1 MASTISQDT
10 SNVNEKPADT
20 IDIEGRSDEKLPT
33 VQIQAPKSL
42 GAGSALALGAFGT
55 TLTTLSLSLMEWRG
69 VTTDNVFVGN
79 FFFIAAFGLV
89 VTAQWE
95 LSIGNGF
102 AYTVFSA
109 FGLFYAGYGA
119 LLTPAFGV
127 VESYGGQTAE
137 YNNAVGFF
145 MILWTVFVFTF
156 LVASLPSNIA
166 YILVFL
172 FVDLG
177 FLTVA
182 ASYFAAADG
191 HQASSIALKKSGG
204 VFCFL
209 AGLVGWY
216 IVFHLLL
223 QDSLL
228 DIPLGDTSRFFGKR
242 KNKAQ

>member
-1 MASTISQDT
+1 MI
-10 SNVNEKPADT
+10 
-20 IDIEGRSDEKLPT
+20 
-33 VQIQAPKSL
+33 
-42 GAGSALALGAFGT
+42 
-55 TLTTLSLSLMEWRG
+55 
-69 VTTDNVFVGN
+69 
-79 FFFIAAFGLV
+79 
-89 VTAQWE
+89 
-95 LSIGNGF
+95 
-102 AYTVFSA
+102 
-109 FGLFYAGYGA
+109 GLFYAGYGA
-119 LLTPAFGV
+119 ILTPAFGV
-127 VESYGGQTAE
+127 AQAYGGSDTVQ

-145 MILWTVFVFTF
+145 MLLWTVFVFTF
-156 LVASLPSNIA
+156 LIASLPTNVA

-191 HQASSIALKKSGG
+191 RVASSTALKKSGG

-228 DIPLGDTSRFFGKR
+228 NIPLGDTSRLFGR
-242 KNKAQ
+242 KKGKGE

>member
-1 MASTISQDT
+1 
-10 SNVNEKPADT
+10 
-20 IDIEGRSDEKLPT
+20 
-33 VQIQAPKSL
+33 
-42 GAGSALALGAFGT
+42 
-55 TLTTLSLSLMEWRG
+55 MEWRG

-109 FGLFYAGYGA
+109 FGELTIIRHPRHFYRSQKLMITTILYSGLFYAGYGA

-228 DIPLGDTSRFFGKR
+228 DIPLGDTSLFFGKK

>member
-1 MASTISQDT
+1 MASSATQVSL
-10 SNVNEKPADT
+10 NGEKKPDNS
-20 IDIEGRSDEKLPT
+20 IDIEQQNVGTLKVET
-33 VQIQAPKSL
+33 PKTL

-69 VTTDNVFVGN
+69 VTTANVFIAN

-95 LSIGNGF
+95 LSVGNGF

-119 LLTPAFGV
+119 ILTPAFGV
-127 VESYGGQTAE
+127 AQAYGGDSTAE

-156 LVASLPSNIA
+156 LIASLPSNLA

-182 ASYFAAADG
+182 ASYFALADG
-191 HQASSIALKKSGG
+191 KSASATALKKSGG

-223 QDSLL
+223 KESLL
-228 DIPLGDTSRFFGKR
+228 ELPLGDTSRLFGK
-242 KNKAQ
+242 KKKAN

>member
-1 MASTISQDT
+1 MSSTESQDVAL
-10 SNVNEKPADT
+10 SHKPGANQL
-20 IDIEGRSDEKLPT
+20 DIERQGSHSPLSPDL
-33 VQIQAPKSL
+33 PKSL

-69 VTTDNVFVGN
+69 VTVDNVFVAN
-79 FFFIAAFGLV
+79 FFFLSAFGLV

-95 LSIGNGF
+95 LAVGNGF

-127 VESYGGQTAE
+127 VQAYGNDTAQ

-156 LVASLPSNIA
+156 LVASIPSNIA

-177 FLTVA
+177 FLLVA
-182 ASYFAAADG
+182 ASYFALADG
-191 HQASSIALKKSGG
+191 HAASGLALKKAGG
-204 VFCFL
+204 CFVSWPVWS
-209 AGLVGWY
+209 AG
-216 IVFHLLL
+216 I
-223 QDSLL
+223 
-228 DIPLGDTSRFFGKR
+228 
-242 KNKAQ
+242 

>member
-1 MASTISQDT
+1 MPSSHYQDA
-10 SNVNEKPADT
+10 VNGSKNIENLIDVERQGTPIPQEIEK
-20 IDIEGRSDEKLPT
+20 
-33 VQIQAPKSL
+33 PKSL

-69 VTTDNVFVGN
+69 VTTNNVFVAN

-89 VTAQWE
+89 ITAQWE

-119 LLTPAFGV
+119 LLTPAFGIAAA
-127 VESYGGQTAE
+127 YGDDTAQ

-156 LVASLPSNIA
+156 LIASLPSNIA
-166 YILVFL
+166 YILVFFL
-172 FVDLG
+172 VDLG

-182 ASYFAAADG
+182 ASYFAKADG
-191 HQASSIALKKSGG
+191 HAASAIALQKSGG

-209 AGLVGWY
+209 AGLIGWY

-228 DIPLGDTSRFFGKR
+228 DLPLGDTSRYFGK
-242 KNKAQ
+242 KKKAQ